1 MISDDNETS
10 KNVVFVLAK
19 PVTLDLLNE
28 KLSELTSSDLN

>member
-10 KNVVFVLAK
+10 KNVDLVLAK
-19 PVTLDLLNE
+19 PVTLDLLNK